1 MILGLTGPPGSGKDT
16 LADHLVEKYNFK
28 RVAFA
33 DPIRAQVKFLLQL
46 KTDNEYNRVK
56 RSNLLMLNHSGRD
69 HLIDGR
75 HLVREIGM
83 LMLSYDKRQFCQY
96 VVDTIN
102 GRPDQAAFDGDQ
114 SNDYVVTDLRM
125 QHEYDCLKDE
135 LKADIIKISIKK
147 SIEDKH
153 ITEVGF
159 VDREVDYVI
168 DNSVRDLDT
177 LKLNIDNMMKTRF
190 NVYPS
195 SK

>member
-102 GRPDQAAFDGDQ
+102 GR
-114 SNDYVVTDLRM
+114 R
-125 QHEYDCLKDE
+125 
-135 LKADIIKISIKK
+135 
-147 SIEDKH
+147 
-153 ITEVGF
+153 
-159 VDREVDYVI
+159 
-168 DNSVRDLDT
+168 
-177 LKLNIDNMMKTRF
+177 
-190 NVYPS
+190 
-195 SK
+195 

>member
-16 LADHLVEKYNFK
+16 LADYLVEKYNFK

-46 KTDNEYNRVK
+46 KTDNEYDIVK
-56 RSNLLMLNHSGRD
+56 RSNLLMLNHPGRE

-102 GRPDQAAFDGDQ
+102 SDQP
-114 SNDYVVTDLRM
+114 NNYVVTDLRM

-153 ITEVGF
+153 ITEIGF

-177 LKLNIDNMMKTRF
+177 LKINIDNMMKTRF